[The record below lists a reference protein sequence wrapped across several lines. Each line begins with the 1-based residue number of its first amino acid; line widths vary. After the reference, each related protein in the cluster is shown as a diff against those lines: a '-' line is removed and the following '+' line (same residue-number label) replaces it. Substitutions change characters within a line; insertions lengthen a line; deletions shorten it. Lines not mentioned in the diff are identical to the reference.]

1 MENQEKKKRNNHI
14 QSNADYIANE
24 KTKRSKGKFLITFI
38 RIISIIVILIC
49 IGALIYRYFNLK
61 SSKKLIDE
69 ISSDITIDHKNI
81 TVDQATAELIDTDI
95 LSLKRKNSDT
105 VAFLKVGGTNI
116 SYPVVKASDN
126 DFYLK
131 HSFDKSYSQSGWI
144 FMDYRNDLNLKDKN
158 TIIYGH
164 NMLNDTMFS
173 ELNKMLKNSF
183 FDSEE
188 NRYINLSLENKSTL
202 WKIFSVYISEPD
214 TYYLSTNFSNNNT
227 YLEFLNNLKN
237 KSAFDLKED
246 VTNQNKILTLSTC
259 TNLNT
264 KRLVVHAKL
273 VYEENK

>member
-1 MENQEKKKRNNHI
+1 MYLNNQKNRRRSNVIPSNKENKK
-14 QSNADYIANE
+14 
-24 KTKRSKGKFLITFI
+24 SKVNYLIVFI

-49 IGALIYRYFNLK
+49 IGVLIYRFFNLN

-69 ISSDITIDHKNI
+69 INSDITIDHKNI
-81 TVDQATAELIDTDI
+81 TVEQSTAEIIDTDI
-95 LSLKRKNSDT
+95 LSLKSKNSDT
-105 VAFLKVGGTNI
+105 VAFLKVSGTNI

-126 DFYLK
+126 DFYLR

-144 FMDYRNDLNLKDKN
+144 FMDYRNDSNLKDKN

-173 ELNKMLKNSF
+173 ELNKMLNKSF

-188 NRYINLSLENKSTL
+188 NKYINLSLENKSTL

-214 TYYLSTNFSNNNT
+214 TYYMTTNFSNSNT
-227 YLEFLNNLKN
+227 YSEFLNNLKT
-237 KSAFDLKED
+237 KSIFDLNEA
-246 VTNQNKILTLSTC
+246 VTNENKILTLSTC

>member
-1 MENQEKKKRNNHI
+1 MYLNNQKNRRRNNVI
-14 QSNADYIANE
+14 PS
-24 KTKRSKGKFLITFI
+24 SKDNKKSKVNYLIVFI

-49 IGALIYRYFNLK
+49 TGVLIYRFFNLN

-69 ISSDITIDHKNI
+69 INSDITIDHKNI
-81 TVDQATAELIDTDI
+81 TVEQSTAEIIDTDI
-95 LSLKRKNSDT
+95 LSLKSKNSDT
-105 VAFLKVGGTNI
+105 VAFLKVSGTNI

-126 DFYLK
+126 DFYLR

-144 FMDYRNDLNLKDKN
+144 FMDYRNDSNLKDKN

-173 ELNKMLKNSF
+173 ELNKMLNKSF

-188 NRYINLSLENKSTL
+188 NKYINLSLENKSTL

-214 TYYLSTNFSNNNT
+214 TYYMTTNFSNSNT
-227 YLEFLNNLKN
+227 YSEFLNNLKN
-237 KSAFDLKED
+237 KSIFDLNEA
-246 VTNQNKILTLSTC
+246 VTNENKILTLSTC